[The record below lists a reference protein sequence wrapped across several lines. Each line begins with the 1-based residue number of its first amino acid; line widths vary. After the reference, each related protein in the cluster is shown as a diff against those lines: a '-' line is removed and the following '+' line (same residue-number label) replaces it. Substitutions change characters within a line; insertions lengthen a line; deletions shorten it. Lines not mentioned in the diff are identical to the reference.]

1 MAAHGAWATL
11 DWLAQ
16 SEETLSSLPTLYL
29 ALASAFTATGDQET
43 SYAMIRHAHRL
54 IADQAKNLEPD
65 SLRQSFLDNPR
76 VNRLIQAMWAQIE
89 RKPRGR
95 PDGG

>member
-1 MAAHGAWATL
+1 MAAHGAWANL

-16 SEETLSSLPTLYL
+16 AEGTLSSLPALYL

-65 SLRQSFLDNPR
+65 SLRQSFLCNPR
-76 VNRLIQAMWAQIE
+76 ANRLIESMWAEVKQT
-89 RKPRGR
+89 PPSR
-95 PDGG
+95 PSDG